1 LDFRERLFDR
11 YASVFIG
18 GQSSD
23 KQQRFSKKWGWYA
36 ILMTLANDD
45 ILKIDEATEM
55 SINKCF
61 TYLTYIKD
69 KENARK

>member
-1 LDFRERLFDR
+1 
-11 YASVFIG
+11 
-18 GQSSD
+18 
-23 KQQRFSKKWGWYA
+23 
-36 ILMTLANDD
+36 MTLANDD
-45 ILKIDEATEM
+45 ILNIDEATEM

>member
-1 LDFRERLFDR
+1 
-11 YASVFIG
+11 
-18 GQSSD
+18 
-23 KQQRFSKKWGWYA
+23 
-36 ILMTLANDD
+36 MTLANDD

-61 TYLTYIKD
+61 NYLTYIKD